1 MTLSLVRATPGT
13 DAGDRVTGSGLWSLT
28 HELAT
33 DDDTGDDCVVVV
45 ATHLPT
51 GLQLTH
57 DTAGVDEWLM
67 SGVALDEL
75 KALAVSTY
83 NGFAIDEAKDAARAA
98 LVKLNLLLPAG
109 GADTIE
115 YYCECG
121 GFLALAPGRQPI
133 HVDACR
139 NDIDPTPARRRP
151 KGSVVTA
158 VCGQHRI
165 CLEPV
170 ARMCEHAGCHTKA
183 YPYAPPCELHERCC
197 GTCCYGEDP
206 GRD

>member
-57 DTAGVDEWLM
+57 DTAGIDEWLM

-109 GADTIE
+109 AADTIE
-115 YYCECG
+115 YHCECG
-121 GFLALAPGRQPI
+121 GFLALTPGRQPI

-139 NDIDPTPARRRP
+139 GDVETLGLCEPAE
-151 KGSVVTA
+151 
-158 VCGQHRI
+158 HRI
-165 CLEPV
+165 CLEPA
-170 ARMCEHAGCHTKA
+170 ARMCEHAGCHAKA